1 MSQKSHNNSTQY
13 RSGNNGSRNAQNSEY
28 AGGSSRNSG
37 SHSGGRNKRGGQGS
51 NIRYFNA
58 EAVRR
63 SKASRASHPS
73 SGGEAAVSG
82 WQRQH
87 AGSRARAERRPLEH
101 DYSLIF
107 IVLFFLA
114 FGLIM
119 LYSTSSYEAGLE
131 FGDSAY
137 YLKRQLIA
145 VCLGLVL
152 MVIVS
157 RIPLRLWRQFHAAI
171 YLFSAGLVVLIIPFG
186 TTVNG
191 ARRWIRVAGVSIQP
205 AEICKLAVIVSTAVL
220 ISNASRAE
228 LKSFWWSLLLL
239 VPALIQAAMIYF
251 ITRNMSSAIIIAAIA
266 VCMLFVA
273 TEDYKRYILLAFV
286 AAGLFALWVYLAM
299 NGSGGGTF
307 RSGRIRYWLDPQAYA
322 DSGALQ
328 TLQGLY
334 GIGSGGL
341 TGKGLGQ
348 SMQKLGY
355 IPEAQN
361 DMIFSIICEE
371 LGLFGAVSI
380 ILMFIVLCWRMLVV
394 ATHARDLFR
403 SMIVI
408 GVMAQIAV
416 QVILNI
422 AVVTNT
428 IPNTGVTLPFFSY
441 GGSAI
446 VIQLVEIGLVFNVA
460 RDAEKS

>member
-1 MSQKSHNNSTQY
+1 MAQKSHNNSTQN
-13 RSGNNGSRNAQNSEY
+13 RSGSNGSRSSQAARQSGANSR
-28 AGGSSRNSG
+28 GRSGQGSG
-37 SHSGGRNKRGGQGS
+37 SQNVRRSSQGS

-63 SKASRASHPS
+63 SRAAHASP
-73 SGGEAAVSG
+73 GEAAVPG
-82 WQRQH
+82 WQRQR
-87 AGSRARAERRPLEH
+87 AGSRVRAERRPLEH

-273 TEDYKRYILLAFV
+273 TEDYKRYILLAMV
-286 AAGLFALWVYLAM
+286 AAALFALWVYFAM

-307 RSGRIRYWLDPQAYA
+307 RSSRIRYWLDPQAYA

-380 ILMFIVLCWRMLVV
+380 ILMFIVLCWRMMVV
-394 ATHARDLFR
+394 AAHARDLFR

-446 VIQLVEIGLVFNVA
+446 VIQLVEIGLVLNVA